1 MFTVTV
7 NKEKV
12 GVSASGERTIV
23 LAEALSCVDA
33 CRNFLMKHMDLSK
46 EEAIRILVDSMTE

>member
-7 NKEKV
+7 NKEKT
-12 GVSASGERTIV
+12 GVSASGERTVV
-23 LAEALSCVDA
+23 LAEALCCVDA

-46 EEAIRILVDSMTE
+46 EEVITMLVESMSE